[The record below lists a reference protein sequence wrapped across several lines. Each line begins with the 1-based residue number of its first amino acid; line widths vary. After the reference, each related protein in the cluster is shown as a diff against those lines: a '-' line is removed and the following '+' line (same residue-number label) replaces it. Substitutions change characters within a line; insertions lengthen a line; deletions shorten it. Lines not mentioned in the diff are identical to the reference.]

1 MGKTRKFRS
10 YGSKSRKRKIGTSAV
25 VEELKY
31 RNAASAQAQEAKAKE
46 NIRIPHLRSTADSIS
61 KMGNCTWGITAPDK
75 LGVRTRVVKD
85 GTDWNPEVT
94 HVNSVIRSYSRLLA
108 GQKEPVPGTNTSK
121 TNWQDQVNE
130 LNRLGS
136 CAGKWYM
143 IRAVRAHE
151 NVHVKEWKD
160 NFETD
165 WAAQR
170 TNIENLK
177 VPASGTTEKP
187 GDAHK
192 ALRAMPAFDN
202 ARLTTNASGNYP
214 TFWGIADPNPQTDAA
229 EKKVVDPRIEWIC
242 KYAKWNKWNPA
253 SNAVCTN
260 KKIT

>member
-10 YGSKSRKRKIGTSAV
+10 YGNKSRKRKIGTSAT

-31 RNAASAQAQEAKAKE
+31 RNVASYQGQEGKAKE
-46 NIRIPHLRSTADSIS
+46 NIRMPHLRSTADSIS
-61 KMGNCTWGITAPDK
+61 KMGKCTWGITSPDK

-85 GTDWNPEVT
+85 GTDWKPEVT
-94 HVNSVIRSYSRLLA
+94 NVNSVIRSYSRLLA
-108 GQKEPVPGTNTSK
+108 GQKEPVPGANTSK

-151 NVHVKEWKD
+151 KVHVKEWRD

-170 TNIENLK
+170 TNIENLR

-187 GDAHK
+187 RTAHK
-192 ALRAMPAFDN
+192 ALRALPAFDN

-214 TFWGIADPNPQTDAA
+214 TFWGIADPNPQTDTA

-242 KYAKWNKWNPA
+242 KYAKWQKWNPA
-253 SNAVCTN
+253 SNAVCTS